1 MNSTLKA
8 NTVQDEG
15 NDLNIANKHQQQ
27 MVSREVSLK
36 ESQQAL
42 LPNLEDNID
51 FDQ

>member
-8 NTVQDEG
+8 NTVQDQG
-15 NDLNIANKHQQQ
+15 NDAQMANSHQQQ

-36 ESQQAL
+36 ESQQKT